1 MRQEDSQMDIGLDV
15 GSVSL
20 NTVLLNKAGAI
31 VEEHYNRM
39 KGQPVRTVLEVLG
52 NIFERYGE
60 TQPKHSRSSA
70 VRQCRKAVLAKGRY
84 PQERIGRV
92 AVTGSGGKLVA
103 ELLGG
108 QFINEI
114 VAQARAVEH
123 LYPEV
128 RTVIDIGGEDSKL
141 ILLKPDSGRI
151 IIEDFSM
158 NTICAAGTGSFLDQ
172 QASRLGLSIEEEFGN
187 LALKSKNPPRIA
199 GRCSVFAKTDMI
211 HLQQE
216 AAPDYDIVAGLC
228 YALARNFKSNIG
240 KGKAFARPIIFQGGV
255 AANRGMVRA
264 FRDVLELGEGELIIP
279 KHYASM
285 GAIGAVLVLREKCS
299 KGGEFRGLGPLENY
313 LRTDRD
319 RPRHLSP
326 LSQSV
331 SPSARQF
338 NSQLSDLPTTQPAE
352 RIDVYLGIDVG
363 SISTNVVAIDEE
375 GRVIVRR
382 YLMTAGRPLEAVRR
396 GIKEIGEEVGELV
409 NVVGVGTTGSGRYLI
424 GDFVGAD
431 LVKNEITAQATA
443 SAAIDPTVDTIF
455 EIGGQDSKFISLDRG
470 AVVDFEMNKVCAAG
484 TGSFLEE
491 QAERLGIKIEEEFGN
506 LALQGRCPVRL
517 GERCTVFMESNLLSH
532 QQSGVGKEDLV
543 AGLAYSIV
551 ENYLNRV
558 VGQKRIGNNIFFQGA
573 VALNQAVVA
582 AFEKVLGKQVTVPPD
597 NDVTGAIGVA
607 LCVREERKTKNEKR
621 KTSFKGFETIVRA
634 KYKQRSFECPDCT
647 NHCEIRE
654 VIVEKERPLYY
665 GSRCEKY
672 NIDKKKA
679 RDDIPDLFA
688 EREKLLLSSYK
699 PSTSTP
705 PASAKI
711 GIPRALIF
719 HELYPLWKAFFS
731 ELGFEVVFSDKT
743 NKKIVH
749 QGLESVVAETCFP
762 IKVAHG
768 HVLNLLD
775 RGKVDYIFL
784 PTIVNMKQTNPSI
797 EQSFNCPYVQTIPH
811 FIKSAIDVERGVKII
826 DPELVFG
833 WGARIAKA
841 SLQRLGKS
849 LGKSRRLV
857 ERAISAAD
865 KAQAHFYQAVQAR
878 GREILKGLDGRQ
890 AGYAVVIV
898 ARPYNG
904 CDTGINLNLP
914 KKLRDLGALPIPMD
928 YLPLDSVDLFKNF
941 PDMYWR
947 YGQKILSAAE
957 LIRKDKRLQ
966 ALYITNFGC
975 GPDSFIIRFFRERM
989 GPKPYL
995 QIEIDEHSAD
1005 VGAIT
1010 RCEAF
1015 LDSLNNVKVK
1025 GIVEEKK
1032 REVPLFNK
1040 KSRRTIYIPWMG
1052 DHAFAVKA
1060 AFESNGVPAEVF
1072 PESDAQTLEW
1082 GRKFTS
1088 GKECY
1093 PCTVTMGDM
1102 VKLVKSPG
1110 FDPKRVAFFM
1120 PTANGPC
1127 RFGQYHKL
1135 QRMVLDELGF
1145 EDVPIVSPNQ
1155 AGNLYKDLEM
1165 HGKGFLR
1172 YAWEGVVAVDLLDK
1186 MLRERRPYEVSEG
1199 ETERVYQEYLNG
1211 VCRAIRNRER
1221 VGQVLKEAGA
1231 AFQRIKTEGI
1241 GEKPRIGIVGEI
1253 FVRNHKFS
1261 NDNLVSQIE
1270 GLGGEVWLPPFAEWI
1285 FHVNGVN
1292 KLYSLMKRKYLIYL
1306 TTLLRD
1312 KFQRYLEHRFSGLVS
1327 GALFNEKEPDLDE
1340 IWRNAEPYLPRWF
1353 GEAALSLGKSV
1364 DYAKKGLSGIINVM
1378 PFACLPGTITSA
1390 VLKRFRE
1397 DHNNIPCLTMV
1408 YDGLEQVNVRTRL
1421 EAFIYQAR
1429 QFRYPNGHRQ

>member
-1 MRQEDSQMDIGLDV
+1 MGQEDSKVDIGLDV

-20 NTVLLNKAGAI
+20 NTVILDKGG
-31 VEEHYNRM
+31 VVSEEHYTRM

-52 NIFERYGE
+52 
-60 TQPKHSRSSA
+60 H
-70 VRQCRKAVLAKGRY
+70 VLQRY
-84 PQERIGRV
+84 PRERIGRV

-103 ELLGG
+103 ELLEG

-123 LYPEV
+123 LYPET
-128 RTVIDIGGEDSKL
+128 RTVIDMGGEDSKL
-141 ILLKPDSGRI
+141 ILLKLDSGRVV
-151 IIEDFSM
+151 IEDFSM

-172 QASRLGLSIEEEFGN
+172 QAIRLGLSIEEEFGN

-240 KGKAFARPIIFQGGV
+240 KGKGFVKPIIFQGGV
-255 AANRGMVRA
+255 AANRGMVKA
-264 FRDVLELGEGELIIP
+264 FEDVLELMEGELVIP
-279 KHYASM
+279 EHYSSM
-285 GAIGAVLVLREKCS
+285 GAIGAVLVLRERSFKE
-299 KGGEFRGLGPLENY
+299 GEFRGLEPLEKY
-313 LRTDRD
+313 LRTDR
-319 RPRHLSP
+319 PKHQHLSP
-326 LSQSV
+326 LRQPTNRSV
-331 SPSARQF
+331 SRF
-338 NSQLSDLPTTQPAE
+338 NGGLSDRANE
-352 RIDVYLGIDVG
+352 RINVYLGIDVG
-363 SISTNVVAIDEE
+363 SISTNVVAINEE

-382 YLMTAGRPLEAVRR
+382 YLMTAGRPLEAVRS

-443 SAAIDPTVDTIF
+443 SAAIDGTVDTIF

-491 QAERLGIKIEEEFGN
+491 QAERLGIKIEEEFGK
-506 LALQGRCPVRL
+506 LALRGKCPLRL

-532 QQSGVGKEDLV
+532 QQSGAEKEDLV

-558 VGQKRIGNNIFFQGA
+558 VGQKRIGSNIFFQGA

-582 AFEKVLGKQVTVPPD
+582 AFEKVLGKQITVPPD

-607 LCVREERKTKNEKR
+607 LCVREERKTKDEKR

-634 KYKQRSFECPDCT
+634 KYEQRSFECPDCP

-654 VIVEKERPLYY
+654 VTVEKERSLYY

-672 NIDKKKA
+672 NIDKKKS

-705 PASAKI
+705 QPLAKI

-731 ELGFEVVFSDKT
+731 ELGFEVVFSGRT

-762 IKVAHG
+762 VKVAHG

-797 EQSFNCPYVQTIPH
+797 EQSFNCPYIQTLPH
-811 FIKSAIDVERGVKII
+811 FIKSAIDLEGVKII
-826 DPELVFG
+826 DSELAFG
-833 WGARIAKA
+833 WGDRIAKA
-841 SLQRLGKS
+841 GLRRLGKS
-849 LGKSRRLV
+849 LGKSPRQIK
-857 ERAISAAD
+857 RAISAAE
-865 KAQAHFYQAVQAR
+865 KAQAHFYKAVQAR
-878 GREILKGLDGRQ
+878 GREILNSLDEKR
-890 AGYAVVIV
+890 YAVVIV

-904 CDTGINLNLP
+904 CDAGINLNLP

-928 YLPLDSVDLFKNF
+928 YLPLDSVDLSKNF

-957 LIRKDKRLQ
+957 LIRKHKRLQ

-975 GPDSFIIRFFRERM
+975 GPDSFITRFFRERM

-1015 LDSLNNVKVK
+1015 LDSLNNVE
-1025 GIVEEKK
+1025 VEKIFEE
-1032 REVPLFNK
+1032 RCRRVPLFNK
-1040 KSRRTIYIPWMG
+1040 KSRRTVYIPWMG
-1052 DHAFAVKA
+1052 DHAFVLKA
-1060 AFESNGVPAEVF
+1060 AFEFNGVPAEVF
-1072 PESDAQTLEW
+1072 PESDAETLEW

-1093 PCTVTMGDM
+1093 PCIITMGDM
-1102 VKLVKSPG
+1102 VKLAKSPG
-1110 FDPKRVAFFM
+1110 FNPKKVAFFM

-1135 QRMVLDELGF
+1135 QRMILDELGL
-1145 EDVPIVSPNQ
+1145 EEVPIISPNQ
-1155 AGNLYKDLEM
+1155 AKNLYEDLGM
-1165 HGKGFLR
+1165 HGKNFARQL
-1172 YAWEGVVAVDLLDK
+1172 WEGVVAVDLLDK
-1186 MLRERRPYEVSEG
+1186 MLRERRPYEVRRG
-1199 ETERVYQEYLNG
+1199 ETEEVYQRYLKG
-1211 VCRAIRNRER
+1211 LCQAIR
-1221 VGQVLKEAGA
+1221 VGKSVSQVLKQAGR
-1231 AFQRIKTEGI
+1231 AFQEIKTEGM
-1241 GEKPRIGIVGEI
+1241 GERPRIGIVGEI

-1261 NDNLVSQIE
+1261 NDYLVRQIE
-1270 GLGGEVWLPPFAEWI
+1270 DLGGEAWLPPFTEWL
-1285 FHVNGVN
+1285 FHVNGVM
-1292 KLYSLMKRKYLIYL
+1292 KLYSLMKRNYFVYL

-1312 KFQRYLEHRFSGLVS
+1312 KFQRHLEHRFSSLVS
-1327 GALFNEKEPDLDE
+1327 GALLNGKEPDLNE
-1340 IWRNAEPYLPRWF
+1340 IWGNAEPYLPPWF

-1378 PFACLPGTITSA
+1378 PFTCLPGTIASA
-1390 VLKRFRE
+1390 ALKRFRE
-1397 DHNNIPCLTMV
+1397 DYNNIPCLVMA
-1408 YDGLEQVNVRTRL
+1408 YDGLEQANVRTRL

-1429 QFRYPNGHRQ
+1429 QFKHR